1 MNVMT
6 KAWEIAKQGQA
17 KFGGKVKEYFAT
29 ALKMAWAL
37 VKKASSVIIT
47 PLKAVAL
54 EGSEKEIKWAKSIRA
69 EVYHTLLNEVQT
81 EEYIAESSLPMGK
94 STVEKRNVKN
104 LMTAMLSEESL
115 EAYFNGLRS
124 FQLDNAK
131 ESAKGI
137 AIRWERMKEIMVNPS
152 ATFWI
157 ENRNNQV
164 KNNLFRLFV
173 TYVNTGVKNF

>member
-1 MNVMT
+1 MK

-37 VKKASSVIIT
+37 AKKASSTIIT

-54 EGSEKEIKWAKSIRA
+54 VGTDKQIEWAKSIRS
-69 EVYHTLLNEVQT
+69 EVYHSLMNEVQT

-94 STVEKRNVKN
+94 NTIEKRSVKN
-104 LMTAMLSEESL
+104 LMTAMLSEETL
-115 EAYFNGLRS
+115 EAYYNGLRD
-124 FQLDNAK
+124 FQVENAK
-131 ESAKGI
+131 KSAEGI
-137 AIRWERMKEIMVNPS
+137 AIRWERMKEIMTNPS
-152 ATFWI
+152 AAFWI

-164 KNNLFRLFV
+164 KNDFFHLFK

>member
-1 MNVMT
+1 MT

-17 KFGGKVKEYFAT
+17 KFGGNVKEYFAT
-29 ALKMAWAL
+29 ALKMAWTL
-37 VKKASSVIIT
+37 VKKASSTVIT

-54 EGSEKEIKWAKSIRA
+54 EGSEKQIEWAKKIRA
-69 EVYHTLLNEVQT
+69 EVYVALLYEVQT
-81 EEYIAESSLPMGK
+81 EEYIQESSLPMGK
-94 STVEKRNVKN
+94 STVVRRNVKN
-104 LMTAMLSEESL
+104 LMTAMLSEETS
-115 EAYFNGLRS
+115 EAYFNSLRS

-152 ATFWI
+152 AAFWI

-164 KNNLFRLFV
+164 KNNLFHLFV